1 MSISGDMK
9 PQKFLILISL
19 SSWPHTC
26 IPVSGLASGPRS
38 TEAIV
43 DRTEAWAAETHTAPG
58 TAATPELD
66 IAGVEGGAGDGGARR
81 MGLAKWQ
88 WVMWCKGGACR
99 GLLLQG
105 LDLTAGLGGAS
116 VPMAAPHAPARQPPN
131 NLLLFIL
138 LLPPEIIAIINF
150 PDISPVCLS
159 CR

>member
-1 MSISGDMK
+1 MK
-9 PQKFLILISL
+9 PQKFLILICL

-88 WVMWCKGGACR
+88 WVMWYKGGVQGTPAAGAGSDCRAWRGFCAHGRSACP
-99 GLLLQG
+99 
-105 LDLTAGLGGAS
+105 S
-116 VPMAAPHAPARQPPN
+116 
-131 NLLLFIL
+131 
-138 LLPPEIIAIINF
+138 
-150 PDISPVCLS
+150 
-159 CR
+159 

>member
-19 SSWPHTC
+19 ASWPHTC

-66 IAGVEGGAGDGGARR
+66 IAGVEGGLGGMERPR
-81 MGLAKWQ
+81 VGIPVRLETY
-88 WVMWCKGGACR
+88 GE
-99 GLLLQG
+99 
-105 LDLTAGLGGAS
+105 LTAWLECK
-116 VPMAAPHAPARQPPN
+116 
-131 NLLLFIL
+131 L
-138 LLPPEIIAIINF
+138 
-150 PDISPVCLS
+150 
-159 CR
+159 

>member
-66 IAGVEGGAGDGGARR
+66 IAGVEGG
-81 MGLAKWQ
+81 
-88 WVMWCKGGACR
+88 
-99 GLLLQG
+99 
-105 LDLTAGLGGAS
+105 LGG
-116 VPMAAPHAPARQPPN
+116 MEAPEGWAWP
-131 NLLLFIL
+131 
-138 LLPPEIIAIINF
+138 
-150 PDISPVCLS
+150 SGS
-159 CR
+159 G

>member
-43 DRTEAWAAETHTAPG
+43 DRTEAWPAETHTAPG

-66 IAGVEGGAGDGGARR
+66 IAGVEGGWGGWGRQKDGLGQVAVGDVVQRGRAGGF
-81 MGLAKWQ
+81 
-88 WVMWCKGGACR
+88 CCR
-99 GLLLQG
+99 GW
-105 LDLTAGLGGAS
+105 
-116 VPMAAPHAPARQPPN
+116 
-131 NLLLFIL
+131 I
-138 LLPPEIIAIINF
+138 
-150 PDISPVCLS
+150 
-159 CR
+159 

>member
-9 PQKFLILISL
+9 PQKFLILICL

-88 WVMWCKGGACR
+88 WVMWCKEGV
-99 GLLLQG
+99 Q
-105 LDLTAGLGGAS
+105 GAS
-116 VPMAAPHAPARQPPN
+116 AAGAGS
-131 NLLLFIL
+131 
-138 LLPPEIIAIINF
+138 
-150 PDISPVCLS
+150 D
-159 CR
+159 CRAWRGFCAHGRSACPS